1 MKNNI
6 FNKHANVPNSPFDGH
21 FLRLIGHSLVGL
33 GALILLTACKET
45 RVVEVPVA
53 VEVPVEVVVPV
64 EVEVPVEMKRCEL
77 GRFQEARSYVVEA
90 WAVPDSELY
99 VGEPLLLQMRVSA
112 PSYMNIFHVSTSCKV
127 TRLLN
132 NHLME
137 ATEIANF
144 PLANSG
150 IQFTVKPPE
159 GDEGFYF
166 VATRKELEFLS
177 SSDVLN
183 QAAGIASLDLSP
195 AQFYGRLTEALGRI
209 NPADWSTTTLY
220 TSVVSQ

>member
-6 FNKHANVPNSPFDGH
+6 FNKHANVSNSPFDGH
-21 FLRLIGHSLVGL
+21 FLRLIGRSLVGL
-33 GALILLTACKET
+33 GVLILLTACTET
-45 RVVEVPVA
+45 RV

-77 GRFQEARSYVVEA
+77 ARFQEARTYVVEA
-90 WAVPDSELY
+90 WAVPDSELN

-132 NHLME
+132 NHLMD

-144 PLANSG
+144 PLADSG
-150 IQFTVKPPE
+150 IQLTVKPPE

-166 VATRKELEFLS
+166 VATRKELEILS

-209 NPADWSTTTLY
+209 NPADWSTATLY